1 MCRNKP
7 YINSPVAL
15 PIDSAWPPSENL
27 STNVPDFVACYF
39 ASYTAASS
47 VGCVAVGAVA
57 GATAF
62 AAWAVATT
70 AAAAAA
76 TDFAASVAI
85 VPAAVTATDF
95 AASVAT
101 DPAAAAAATDF
112 AEFAARIA
120 AGVKYLVAGI

>member
-1 MCRNKP
+1 M
-7 YINSPVAL
+7 
-15 PIDSAWPPSENL
+15 
-27 STNVPDFVACYF
+27 
-39 ASYTAASS
+39 
-47 VGCVAVGAVA
+47 GCVAVGAVA

-70 AAAAAA
+70 AAAAA
-76 TDFAASVAI
+76 
-85 VPAAVTATDF
+85 ATDF

-120 AGVKYLVAGI
+120 AGVKYLVAWI